1 MESLGTANNL
11 LTMMNGPKQE
21 YELAKPARVKST
33 DDSAR
38 LDIRTWTQAAL
49 EVLAEQG
56 IDGVR
61 VELLAKRLG
70 VTKGSF
76 YWHFADR
83 GALFDAM
90 LEEWRRGTTLDIIAG
105 LERADEP
112 CSVRLRKLLRLPLA
126 GRKSEHAANVELSI
140 RLWARRYPK
149 AQAALEEIDRLRLHY
164 LSGLLEGCGVN
175 REEATARAVL
185 AYGYMRVA
193 TTLIGGQQT
202 ELMNQC
208 ENILLNVDR

>member
-1 MESLGTANNL
+1 MC
-11 LTMMNGPKQE
+11 GPEQE
-21 YELAKPARVKST
+21 NELSKPARMKLT
-33 DDSAR
+33 DDRAR
-38 LDIRTWTQAAL
+38 IDTRTWTEAAL
-49 EVLAEQG
+49 EALAEQG

-70 VTKGSF
+70 ITKGSF

-83 GALFDAM
+83 GALFEAM
-90 LEEWRRGTTLDIIAG
+90 LEEWRRDTTLDIIVG
-105 LERADEP
+105 VERADES

-140 RLWARRYPK
+140 RVWARRYPK
-149 AQAALEEIDRLRLHY
+149 AQAVLEEIDQLRLRY

-185 AYGYMRVA
+185 AYAYMRVA
-193 TTLIGGQQT
+193 TTLIGDQQT
-202 ELMNQC
+202 ELMEQC
-208 ENILLNVDR
+208 ENILLNVDLAPLQLDCGSRT